1 MQRQILPKHIAL
13 VLGLVMLA
21 TLILV
26 AVVRYSGV
34 DIRYADSPSQQVRL
48 LRFADMDNGDIGV
61 INAQDGSELA
71 RFSGEQGFM
80 RGALRARGSTR
91 FWRPQPS
98 EQEEIVDNISES
110 SIQKATSQY
119 FLTSHQP
126 PATSLTHARLLR
138 RHRDRQRGRWRH
150 PCWSALPIRQ
160 ACPCSGT
167 RWCDATG

>member
-1 MQRQILPKHIAL
+1 MPRHILPKHIAL

-61 INAQDGSELA
+61 FNAQDGSELA

-80 RGALRARGSTR
+80 RGALRAMARERKRHDIGPMVPFELHARTDGR
-91 FWRPQPS
+91 LTLIDPATHMRL
-98 EQEEIVDNISES
+98 DLES
-110 SIQKATSQY
+110 FGPTNAGLFAQLLQD
-119 FLTSHQP
+119 P
-126 PATSLTHARLLR
+126 PAPKTIS
-138 RHRDRQRGRWRH
+138 
-150 PCWSALPIRQ
+150 P
-160 ACPCSGT
+160 
-167 RWCDATG
+167 

>member
-1 MQRQILPKHIAL
+1 MPRAILPKHIAL

-26 AVVRYSGV
+26 AVVRFSGV

-80 RGALRARGSTR
+80 RGALRAMARERKRRDIGPMDP
-91 FWRPQPS
+91 F
-98 EQEEIVDNISES
+98 E
-110 SIQKATSQY
+110 
-119 FLTSHQP
+119 L
-126 PATSLTHARLLR
+126 HARTDGRLTLIDPTTHMRLDLESFGPTNAGLFAQLLQ
-138 RHRDRQRGRWRH
+138 DPQTTKTIS
-150 PCWSALPIRQ
+150 P
-160 ACPCSGT
+160 
-167 RWCDATG
+167 

>member
-1 MQRQILPKHIAL
+1 MPHQILPKHIAL

-61 INAQDGSELA
+61 FNAQDGSELA

-80 RGALRARGSTR
+80 RGALRAMARERKRRDIGPMDPFELHARTDGR
-91 FWRPQPS
+91 
-98 EQEEIVDNISES
+98 
-110 SIQKATSQY
+110 
-119 FLTSHQP
+119 LTLID
-126 PATSLTHARLLR
+126 PATHMRLDLESFGPTNAGLFAQLLQ
-138 RHRDRQRGRWRH
+138 D
-150 PCWSALPIRQ
+150 PQ
-160 ACPCSGT
+160 APKTISQ
-167 RWCDATG
+167 

>member
-1 MQRQILPKHIAL
+1 MPHQILPKHIAL

-61 INAQDGSELA
+61 FNAQDGSELA

-80 RGALRARGSTR
+80 RGALRAMARERKRHDIGPMVPFELHARTDGR
-91 FWRPQPS
+91 LTLIDPATHMRL
-98 EQEEIVDNISES
+98 DLES
-110 SIQKATSQY
+110 FGPPNAGLFAQLLQD
-119 FLTSHQP
+119 P
-126 PATSLTHARLLR
+126 PAPKTIS
-138 RHRDRQRGRWRH
+138 
-150 PCWSALPIRQ
+150 P
-160 ACPCSGT
+160 
-167 RWCDATG
+167 

>member
-1 MQRQILPKHIAL
+1 MDISSSTPHMPRAILPKHIAL

-26 AVVRYSGV
+26 AVVRFSGV

-80 RGALRARGSTR
+80 RGALRAMARERKRRDIGPMDPFELHARTDGR
-91 FWRPQPS
+91 
-98 EQEEIVDNISES
+98 
-110 SIQKATSQY
+110 
-119 FLTSHQP
+119 LTLID
-126 PATSLTHARLLR
+126 PATHMRLDLESFGPTNAGLFAQLLQ
-138 RHRDRQRGRWRH
+138 DPQTTKTIS
-150 PCWSALPIRQ
+150 P
-160 ACPCSGT
+160 
-167 RWCDATG
+167 

>member
-80 RGALRARGSTR
+80 RGALRAMARERKRHDIGPMVPFELHARTDGR
-91 FWRPQPS
+91 LTLIDPATHMRL
-98 EQEEIVDNISES
+98 DLES
-110 SIQKATSQY
+110 FGPTNAGLFAQLLQD
-119 FLTSHQP
+119 P
-126 PATSLTHARLLR
+126 PAPKTIS
-138 RHRDRQRGRWRH
+138 
-150 PCWSALPIRQ
+150 P
-160 ACPCSGT
+160 
-167 RWCDATG
+167 

>member
-1 MQRQILPKHIAL
+1 MQHHILPKHIAL

-61 INAQDGSELA
+61 VNAQDGSELA

-80 RGALRARGSTR
+80 RGALRAMARERKRRDIGPMVPFELHARTDGR
-91 FWRPQPS
+91 
-98 EQEEIVDNISES
+98 
-110 SIQKATSQY
+110 
-119 FLTSHQP
+119 LTLID
-126 PATSLTHARLLR
+126 PATHMRLDLESFGPTNAGLFAQLLQ
-138 RHRDRQRGRWRH
+138 DPQTTKTIS
-150 PCWSALPIRQ
+150 P
-160 ACPCSGT
+160 
-167 RWCDATG
+167 

>member
-1 MQRQILPKHIAL
+1 MDTTSPSPPMPRQILPKHLAL

-21 TLILV
+21 TLSLV

-80 RGALRARGSTR
+80 RGALRAMARERKRRDIGPMVPFELHARTDGR
-91 FWRPQPS
+91 
-98 EQEEIVDNISES
+98 
-110 SIQKATSQY
+110 
-119 FLTSHQP
+119 LTLID
-126 PATSLTHARLLR
+126 PATQMRLDLESFGPTNAGLFAQLL
-138 RHRDRQRGRWRH
+138 HEPQTTKTLS
-150 PCWSALPIRQ
+150 P
-160 ACPCSGT
+160 
-167 RWCDATG
+167 

>member
-1 MQRQILPKHIAL
+1 MPRHILPKHIAL

-61 INAQDGSELA
+61 FNAQDGSELA

-80 RGALRARGSTR
+80 RGALRAMARERKRHDIGPMVPFELHARTDGR
-91 FWRPQPS
+91 LTMIDPATHMRL
-98 EQEEIVDNISES
+98 DLES
-110 SIQKATSQY
+110 FGPTNAGLFAQLLQD
-119 FLTSHQP
+119 P
-126 PATSLTHARLLR
+126 PAPKTIS
-138 RHRDRQRGRWRH
+138 
-150 PCWSALPIRQ
+150 P
-160 ACPCSGT
+160 
-167 RWCDATG
+167 

>member
-1 MQRQILPKHIAL
+1 MPRAILPKHIAL

-26 AVVRYSGV
+26 AVVRFSGV

-80 RGALRARGSTR
+80 RGALRAMARERKRRDIGPMDPFELHARTDGR
-91 FWRPQPS
+91 
-98 EQEEIVDNISES
+98 
-110 SIQKATSQY
+110 
-119 FLTSHQP
+119 LTLID
-126 PATSLTHARLLR
+126 PATQMRLDLESFGPTNAGLFAQLLQD
-138 RHRDRQRGRWRH
+138 H
-150 PCWSALPIRQ
+150 Q
-160 ACPCSGT
+160 APKTISP
-167 RWCDATG
+167 

>member
-1 MQRQILPKHIAL
+1 MDIASPTPAMQRQILPKHIAL

-61 INAQDGSELA
+61 VNAQDGSELA

-80 RGALRARGSTR
+80 RGALRAMARERKRRDLGPMVPFELHARTDGR
-91 FWRPQPS
+91 
-98 EQEEIVDNISES
+98 
-110 SIQKATSQY
+110 
-119 FLTSHQP
+119 LTLID
-126 PATSLTHARLLR
+126 PATHMRLDLESFGPTNAGLFAQLLQDPHAPKTIS
-138 RHRDRQRGRWRH
+138 Q
-150 PCWSALPIRQ
+150 
-160 ACPCSGT
+160 
-167 RWCDATG
+167 